1 MHFRVLFVSVALA
14 LPLSAL
20 ADDHQHSLGAHVH
33 GLGTLN
39 IALENQRLE
48 LQLTSPAMNI
58 VGFEYQPTTAADLQ
72 SIKAAQSNLSHAAE
86 LFVLSPAAQC
96 RLTSV
101 SIDNPLL
108 TESDT
113 HAYEHEHEHE
123 HEHESQPA
131 AQIAE
136 HQHSD
141 ISAHYQYHCAKP
153 AQLNSIDLAGLF
165 KQFSQTEK
173 IQVQLIAGDHQQG
186 AELSANNT
194 LLSW

>member
-72 SIKAAQSNLSHAAE
+72 SVKAAQSNLSHAAE

-113 HAYEHEHEHE
+113 HEHEHE
-123 HEHESQPA
+123 HEHESQPT

-153 AQLNSIDLAGLF
+153 ARFNSIDLAGLF

>member
-1 MHFRVLFVSVALA
+1 MHFRVLFASVALA

-33 GLGTLN
+33 GLATLN

-72 SIKAAQSNLSHAAE
+72 SIKAAQDTLNHAAE
-86 LFVLSPAAQC
+86 LFVLSPTAQC

-101 SIDNPLL
+101 KIDNPLL
-108 TESDT
+108 TESDD
-113 HAYEHEHEHE
+113 HDHDHD
-123 HEHESQPA
+123 HESQHEA
-131 AQIAE
+131 HNAE

-141 ISAHYQYHCAKP
+141 ISAHYQYRCAKP
-153 AQLNSIDLAGLF
+153 ARLNSIDLAGLF

>member
-72 SIKAAQSNLSHAAE
+72 SVKAAQSNLSHAAE

-113 HAYEHEHEHE
+113 HEHEHE
-123 HEHESQPA
+123 HEHESQPT

-153 AQLNSIDLAGLF
+153 ARLNSIDLAGLF